1 MTVLDS
7 YVHFKISLSAKII
20 TRYSST
26 KNIFSLSSPVGHSPR
41 RLLSDLTASL
51 SMLERTY
58 LLDHYVVNPEHS
70 SVRRSRRISLNTLNQ
85 LLVHLQN
92 ESTLGIRNCQ
102 DLFSATLFSVLGFNC
117 WVVFFSLELC
127 ESYSKLRTFST
138 VFIHMW
144 GITTT
149 ISHVA
154 TRGLNPVKIN
164 QFYQTFSPLSDA
176 FSHLLLSLKVPAFFS
191 SAACQHW

>member
-26 KNIFSLSSPVGHSPR
+26 KNIFSLSAPVGHSPR

-70 SVRRSRRISLNTLNQ
+70 SVRRSHRISLNTLNQ

-102 DLFSATLFSVLGFNC
+102 DLFPATLFSVLGFNC
-117 WVVFFSLELC
+117 WVFFSLLSCARVTVNCAPFPLYLFIC
-127 ESYSKLRTFST
+127 EE
-138 VFIHMW
+138 
-144 GITTT
+144 
-149 ISHVA
+149 
-154 TRGLNPVKIN
+154 
-164 QFYQTFSPLSDA
+164 
-176 FSHLLLSLKVPAFFS
+176 
-191 SAACQHW
+191 